1 MVFLREIMVSRIFW
15 AGKNSLK
22 YFYLV
27 KKLKSLNKLFDN
39 VIIMFHIFHII
50 QNIIIQISTIAIF
63 DKKPEFIIHQMSRR
77 KFAFQN
83 ALNNEIGTFR
93 VMSGYN
99 NDLN

>member
-1 MVFLREIMVSRIFW
+1 MVSRDFW
-15 AGKNSLK
+15 AGNNSLK
-22 YFYLV
+22 FFYLV

-63 DKKPEFIIHQMSRR
+63 DKKPEFIIHQMTRR
-77 KFAFQN
+77 KFTFQN
-83 ALNNEIGTFR
+83 TLNNEIGTFR
-93 VMSGYN
+93 VISGYN